1 MQNKVEKLVAEGRY
15 KEAAEAASAGHAYA
29 RAADLYER
37 IWDFAAAAS
46 CAEDAGDLPR
56 ALANA
61 LEAKDQARAERLAK
75 TLEAQGDEGKREAL
89 RVFAAR
95 RHFRSAAKLAEA
107 LGETEQAL
115 AHYKAG
121 QMDLDAARLLV
132 QLGQD
137 RDAGRLLERAIETL
151 DPGEERNQACLN
163 LGLLLARL
171 MQHDEAV
178 RRLQEA
184 RSHTSTR
191 ARAERALI
199 REFVALGLRDAA
211 RDVLLALRSS
221 DDSVSPQLETF
232 LRQNQLPAP
241 KARSGR
247 ERRIVGGRYKL
258 EKLLGAGASG
268 RVFRAFDEVSTKTV
282 AVKLLAGA
290 HAHGSEAYARFAREA
305 KLATSLRHPNLIEVY
320 DFSDNQGFLV
330 MELMVGDS
338 LENKLR
344 EGLTPPAVRRMCLDV
359 LSGLEL
365 AHQRGIIHRDLKPAN
380 IFFDARG
387 IAKIGDFGVA
397 HLLDLGQTQTGGL
410 IGTLAYMSPE
420 QITGA
425 PLTIAADLYG
435 IGVTLFEALTK
446 RLPFLG
452 PDFVAQHLGEEVP
465 LPSEVSSCDPC
476 WDDLVVRLLAKN
488 PGDRFDS
495 IDALRRSLQAL
506 QLRDESQP
514 LRIPNVHGQVP
525 PKPKR
530 KRVTAPLQ
538 AAKSPTDSEE
548 TKTRYA
554 FETPLGS
561 TETSVL
567 SRAIDTTLNRSVI
580 IERYSEPLSDDA
592 ERRLYALARGGG
604 PFLQRALAYEREDG
618 KPVAIFEAPA
628 GSPIGERDQ
637 PLSTRLATRL
647 LQRLARAVAPLHAS
661 DRAHGSLSGASILLD
676 DRGHPT
682 VLVCGLQ
689 SPDAL
694 PTSKD
699 DVRCIMR
706 VVIAAVATPEAGPE
720 DEIEAVLEAVLE
732 AEDAANAPEEQGT
745 EDSPAMEAPA
755 TMDDREAR
763 RLILALLSEPDLETQ
778 ARLLAM
784 PRSDGEEL
792 HTLGEAIELL
802 LLTHKQ
808 GAAA

>member
-15 KEAAEAASAGHAYA
+15 KEAAEAASAAHAHS

-37 IWDFAAAAS
+37 IWDFAAASS
-46 CAEDAGDLPR
+46 CAEEAGDLPR
-56 ALANA
+56 ALSNA
-61 LEAKDQARAERLAK
+61 LEASDQPRAERLASV
-75 TLEAQGDEGKREAL
+75 LQAQGDEGKREAL

-95 RHFRSAAKLAEA
+95 RHFSSAARLAEE

-115 AHYKAG
+115 QHYQDG

-132 QLGQD
+132 QLGRD
-137 RDAGRLLERAIETL
+137 RDAGRLLEKAIDTL
-151 DPGEERNQACLN
+151 DPGEERNQASLD

-171 MQHDEAV
+171 MQHEEAV
-178 RRLQEA
+178 RHLQEA
-184 RSHTSTR
+184 RNHEATR
-191 ARAERALI
+191 MRAERALI

-211 RDVLLALRSS
+211 RDVLRALRAS
-221 DDSVSPQLETF
+221 DDTVSPQLETF
-232 LRQNQLPAP
+232 LRQNQLAP
-241 KARSGR
+241 PKTRSSR
-247 ERRIVGGRYKL
+247 DRRIVGGRYRL
-258 EKLLGAGASG
+258 EQLLGAGASG
-268 RVFRAFDEVSTKTV
+268 RVFRAFDEVSNKTV

-320 DFSDNQGFLV
+320 DFSDSQGFLV

-338 LENKLR
+338 LEKKLR
-344 EGLTPPAVRRMCLDV
+344 EGMGPTAVRRMCLDV

-425 PLTIAADLYG
+425 PLSIAADLYG
-435 IGVTLFEALTK
+435 IGVTLFEALTG

-452 PDFVAQHLGEEVP
+452 PDFVAQHLGEAPP

-476 WDDLVVRLLAKN
+476 WDDLVVRLLEKN

-495 IDALRRSLQAL
+495 IDSLRRSLQAL
-506 QLRDESQP
+506 YLRDESPP
-514 LRIPNVHGQVP
+514 LLFPNVHGSVT
-525 PKPKR
+525 PKKKR
-530 KRVTAPLQ
+530 PTAPLK
-538 AAKSPTDSEE
+538 AASSPDDEEE

-561 TETSVL
+561 TETSAL

-580 IERYSEPLSDDA
+580 IERYSEPLSEDA
-592 ERRLYALARGGG
+592 EHRLYALARGGG
-604 PFLQRALAYEREDG
+604 PFLQRALAYERSDG
-618 KPVAIFEAPA
+618 QPVAIFEAPA
-628 GSPIGERDQ
+628 GSPIGERDE

-647 LQRLARAVAPLHAS
+647 LKRLARAVAPLHAS
-661 DRAHGSLSGASILLD
+661 DRAHGSLSGASVLLD

-689 SPDAL
+689 TPDKP
-694 PTSKD
+694 PTAED
-699 DVRCIMR
+699 DVQRIMQIVCASVSQR
-706 VVIAAVATPEAGPE
+706 DQE
-720 DEIEAVLEAVLE
+720 DETEVDRSSDEQGSN
-732 AEDAANAPEEQGT
+732 EDATSA
-745 EDSPAMEAPA
+745 
-755 TMDDREAR
+755 
-763 RLILALLSEPDLETQ
+763 LIVALLVDPDEETQ

-784 PRSDGEEL
+784 PRNDGEEL
-792 HTLGEAIELL
+792 HTLAEAIELQ

-808 GAAA
+808 GSAA

>member
-1 MQNKVEKLVAEGRY
+1 MQNKVEKLVADGRY
-15 KEAAEAASAGHAYA
+15 KEAAEAASAGHAHA
-29 RAADLYER
+29 RAADIYER
-37 IWDFAAAAS
+37 IWDFAAASS
-46 CAEDAGDLPR
+46 CAEEAGDLPR
-56 ALANA
+56 ALSNA
-61 LEAKDQARAERLAK
+61 LEAKDQPRAERLAK
-75 TLEAQGDEGKREAL
+75 SLEAQGNDGKREAL
-89 RVFAAR
+89 EVFAAR
-95 RHFRSAAKLAEA
+95 RHFSSAAKLAEE

-115 AHYKAG
+115 QHYQAG
-121 QMDLDAARLLV
+121 HLDLDAARLLV
-132 QLGQD
+132 KLGRD
-137 RDAGRLLERAIETL
+137 RDAGRLLERAIDTL
-151 DPGEERNQACLN
+151 DPGEERNQASLD

-184 RSHTSTR
+184 RNHERTKQ
-191 ARAERALI
+191 RAERALI

-221 DDSVSPQLETF
+221 DDTVSPQLETF

-241 KARSGR
+241 KQRSKR
-247 ERRIVGGRYKL
+247 ERRVVGGRYKL
-258 EKLLGAGASG
+258 EQLLGAGASG
-268 RVFRAFDEVSTKTV
+268 RVYRAFDEVSNKTV

-338 LENKLR
+338 LEKKLR
-344 EGLTPPAVRRMCLDV
+344 EGLKPPAVRRMCLDV

-387 IAKIGDFGVA
+387 VAKIGDFGVA

-435 IGVTLFEALTK
+435 IGITLFEALAG

-452 PDFVAQHLGEEVP
+452 PDFVAQHLGEEP
-465 LPSEVSSCDPC
+465 PIPSEVSACDPC

-506 QLRDESQP
+506 HLNDESQP
-514 LRIPNVHGQVP
+514 LRIPNVQGLGEA
-525 PKPKR
+525 PK
-530 KRVTAPLQ
+530 KRVTAPLK
-538 AAKSPTDSEE
+538 AVSPDESDEA
-548 TKTRYA
+548 KTRYA

-561 TETSVL
+561 TDRSVL

-580 IERYSEPLSDDA
+580 IERYSEPLSEDA

-604 PFLQRALAYEREDG
+604 PFLQRALAYERSEG
-618 KPVAIFEAPA
+618 APAVAIFEAPA
-628 GSPIGERDQ
+628 GSPIGERDE

-647 LQRLARAVAPLHAS
+647 LKRLARAVAPLHAS
-661 DRAHGSLSGASILLD
+661 DRAHGSLSGGSILLD

-689 SPDAL
+689 TPDEPPTSNDDVQRIMKIVNASVTSPEPLEESARSDETELAEPEEDDQAL
-694 PTSKD
+694 P
-699 DVRCIMR
+699 
-706 VVIAAVATPEAGPE
+706 
-720 DEIEAVLEAVLE
+720 
-732 AEDAANAPEEQGT
+732 
-745 EDSPAMEAPA
+745 
-755 TMDDREAR
+755 
-763 RLILALLSEPDLETQ
+763 LILALLSEPDEATQ
-778 ARLLAM
+778 SRLMAM

-792 HTLGEAIELL
+792 HTFAEAIELL

-808 GAAA
+808 GALA